1 MDLLARKL
9 FLNKGQSFKNLI
21 DEIQKTIDN
30 AAGMENLK
38 GLASNLDKA
47 LGKLKE
53 VAQNIGETLRSENM
67 MNAFA
72 NATPFLDVT
81 GDVVMAWMHLW
92 RAVVAIEKLDQKPRK
107 KDLEFYNGLLKSAQF
122 FINTILPVSRGKM
135 DVIIANDT
143 TVNDIS
149 EAAFGGK

>member
-1 MDLLARKL
+1 
-9 FLNKGQSFKNLI
+9 
-21 DEIQKTIDN
+21 
-30 AAGMENLK
+30 
-38 GLASNLDKA
+38 
-47 LGKLKE
+47 
-53 VAQNIGETLRSENM
+53 
-67 MNAFA
+67 
-72 NATPFLDVT
+72 
-81 GDVVMAWMHLW
+81 MHLW
-92 RAVVAIEKLDQKPRK
+92 RAVVAIEKLEQKPKK